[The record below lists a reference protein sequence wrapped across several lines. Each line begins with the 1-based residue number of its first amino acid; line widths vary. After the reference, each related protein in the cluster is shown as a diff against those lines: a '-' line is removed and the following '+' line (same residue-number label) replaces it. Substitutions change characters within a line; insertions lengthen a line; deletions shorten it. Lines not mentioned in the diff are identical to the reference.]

1 MPGKWRELMP
11 QARELRLELG
21 CGKGRF
27 TAGTAAAEPDVLF
40 IAVERVPDAMVMAM
54 ERCVAQ
60 GLTNVYFIDA
70 NADQLPLFFAPGEVD
85 RIYIN
90 FCDPW
95 PSNRHAKRRLTHGN
109 FLRLYRQVLKMG
121 GQIHFKTDNQDLFTF
136 SIEELPLFGFELS
149 EVTRDLHANGPVGV
163 MTDYE
168 AKFYEPGPAHLP
180 VRGDHGPLGGALPH
194 RHQAGEKPLAG
205 CLCRGRVR
213 GGAGAA
219 RAVGGELP
227 VASLLLGPGALPHRR
242 CGPAGAGGGP
252 GEKYLFYNEYPPEG
266 EPLVRPV
273 TAEELA
279 ALPTDAGAIPG
290 ADWYVVDKDF
300 TWTYVQTHEADC
312 GPYFCPERSLS
323 FGLRL
328 RAQGP
333 VSEERRKPNHP
344 LRDPEGRHWR
354 RCSRISQGGGSSKLW
369 GRAPRERLCSGGQ
382 PSARRR

>member
-1 MPGKWRELMP
+1 MRMRKKKNLIPRMERCGDRLIREPYAMPGKWRELMP

-85 RIYIN
+85 RIYVN

-136 SIEELPLFGFELS
+136 SIEELPLFGFQLS

-168 AKFYEPGPAHLP
+168 AKFHDQGLPICRCVGTMVPWEEPFPTDIRRVKNRWLDVFADGVPDADLGKHVLSEGSYLWHLFSWELVP
-180 VRGDHGPLGGALPH
+180 CLSGD
-194 RHQAGEKPLAG
+194 
-205 CLCRGRVR
+205 
-213 GGAGAA
+213 AA
-219 RAVGGELP
+219 RQ
-227 VASLLLGPGALPHRR
+227 AL
-242 CGPAGAGGGP
+242 AAAP
-252 GEKYLFYNEYPPEG
+252 GEKYLFYYEYPPEG

-290 ADWYVVDKDF
+290 ADWYLVDKDF

-312 GPYFCPERSLS
+312 GPYFCRRDPSLS
-323 FGLRL
+323 
-328 RAQGP
+328 
-333 VSEERRKPNHP
+333 VS
-344 LRDPEGRHWR
+344 G
-354 RCSRISQGGGSSKLW
+354 
-369 GRAPRERLCSGGQ
+369 
-382 PSARRR
+382 